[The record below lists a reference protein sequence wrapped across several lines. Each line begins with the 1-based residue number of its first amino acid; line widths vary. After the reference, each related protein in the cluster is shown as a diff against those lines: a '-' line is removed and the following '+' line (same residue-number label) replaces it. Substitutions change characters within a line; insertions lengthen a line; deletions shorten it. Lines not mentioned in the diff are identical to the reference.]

1 MTVPEIAVSASAV
14 MLRQLF
20 YDIWFNN
27 EALPPLQ
34 CASSPY
40 ALYALLSF
48 MIFRINSIENASVS
62 DLVKVNSLYK
72 DVATRII
79 TMLRQHVLSPT
90 SINDLHEFLAN
101 ERFFVV
107 FIRELAKRY
116 NDEDYLN
123 YFLALSEVKKY
134 YNITFKLFK

>member
-1 MTVPEIAVSASAV
+1 
-14 MLRQLF
+14 
-20 YDIWFNN
+20 
-27 EALPPLQ
+27 
-34 CASSPY
+34 
-40 ALYALLSF
+40 
-48 MIFRINSIENASVS
+48 
-62 DLVKVNSLYK
+62 
-72 DVATRII
+72 
-79 TMLRQHVLSPT
+79 MLRQHVLSPT